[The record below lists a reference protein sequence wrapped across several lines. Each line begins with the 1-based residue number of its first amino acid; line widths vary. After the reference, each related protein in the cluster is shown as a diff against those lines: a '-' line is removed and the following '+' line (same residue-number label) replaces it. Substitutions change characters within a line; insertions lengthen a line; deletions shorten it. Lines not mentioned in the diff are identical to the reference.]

1 MTHMGAARA
10 TVRTAC
16 RRATPKGHDGESGQ
30 ALVLLLG
37 VVAALLVG
45 SLFLVGLGQA
55 LGGRSAHQR
64 GADLA
69 AMSAALSMRDDYP
82 RLFEPP
88 VLANGLPN
96 PRHLSTVAYLARARR
111 AAIRG
116 GARNDVKLGPHDV
129 TFTAGFAPVR
139 VEVKARGEVAIDVG
153 DPGDRRRHVE
163 VRARA
168 TAALSP
174 SLGSTLDGPA
184 FGSGGGYDGPL
195 AYRMGKAMRPDVA
208 AAFDRMAAAARRD
221 GLALSI
227 TSAFRSDAE
236 QARLFAANPNP
247 KWVAP
252 PGTSLHRYATELDLG
267 PPAAYAWL
275 AANAR
280 GFGFIHR
287 YAWEPW
293 HYGFGANPRD
303 REHPAQY
310 ERGSWEPPGGDH
322 GRIHHGL
329 PSFVP
334 PRFQDPIARAALRWN
349 VPVNLLA
356 AQLYAESNFNP
367 FAQSPAGAQGIAQF
381 MPGTARAY
389 GLTDPFDAEKA
400 IDAQARLMSDL
411 LEQFDGEAALALAA
425 YNAGPAAVERYGGI
439 PPYPETQAY
448 VAKIL
453 GLLGG
458 AGDLVPDLFEV
469 RLVE

>member
-1 MTHMGAARA
+1 MTVPEPPRPAGGAAPLAPRKPA
-10 TVRTAC
+10 A
-16 RRATPKGHDGESGQ
+16 ESGQ

-37 VVAALLVG
+37 VAAALIVG

-55 LGGRSAHQR
+55 MGGKSAHQR

-88 VLANGLPN
+88 VLPNGAPN
-96 PRHLSTVAYLARARR
+96 PRHLSTDAYLGRARR
-111 AAIRG
+111 AALRA
-116 GARNDVKLGPHDV
+116 GARNGVELGPDDV
-129 TFTAGFAPVR
+129 SFPAEFAPVR
-139 VEVKARGEVAIDVG
+139 VQVRARGEVAIDVG
-153 DPGDRRRHVE
+153 DAGDRTRRVQ
-163 VRARA
+163 VRAKA
-168 TAALSP
+168 SAQVSP
-174 SLGSTLDGPA
+174 SLGSSLGGPA

-195 AYRMGKAMRPDVA
+195 AYRMGKPMRPDVA

-227 TSAFRSDAE
+227 TSGFRSDAE

-267 PPAAYAWL
+267 PPAAYTWL

-303 REHPAQY
+303 RAHPAQY

-322 GRIHHGL
+322 GRIRHGL

-334 PRFQDPIARAALRWN
+334 PRFHDPIARAALRWN
-349 VPVNLLA
+349 VPMNLLA

-381 MPGTARAY
+381 MPGTAEAL

-400 IDAQARLMSDL
+400 IDAQARLMSGL
-411 LEQFDGEAALALAA
+411 LKRFDGDVALALAA
-425 YNAGPAAVERYGGI
+425 YNAGPGAVERYGGI
-439 PPYPETQAY
+439 PPYAETQAY

-458 AGDLVPDLFEV
+458 AGDLTVDTFEV

>member
-1 MTHMGAARA
+1 MSNGN
-10 TVRTAC
+10 
-16 RRATPKGHDGESGQ
+16 ESGQ

-37 VVAALLVG
+37 VAAALLVG
-45 SLFLVGLGQA
+45 SLFLVGFGQA
-55 LGGRSAHQR
+55 LGGKSAHQR

-88 VLANGLPN
+88 VLPSGLPN
-96 PRHLSTVAYLARARR
+96 PRHLSTAAYLVRARQ
-111 AAIRG
+111 AAVRG
-116 GARNDVKLGPHDV
+116 GARNGVRLGPGDV
-129 TFTAGFAPVR
+129 TFGAGFAPVR
-139 VEVKARGEVAIDVG
+139 VNVKARGEVAIDVG
-153 DPGDRRRHVE
+153 DTGERTRRVD
-163 VRARA
+163 VQAQA
-168 TAALSP
+168 SAGLSP
-174 SLGSTLDGPA
+174 SLGNALGGPA

-195 AYRMGKAMRPDVA
+195 AYRMGKSMRPDVA
-208 AAFDRMAAAARRD
+208 AAFDRMAAAAARD
-221 GLALSI
+221 GIALSI

-236 QARLFAANPNP
+236 QARLFAVNPNP

-267 PPAAYAWL
+267 PPGAYAWL

-280 GFGFIHR
+280 PFGFIHR

-322 GRIHHGL
+322 GKIYHGL

-334 PRFQDPIARAALRWN
+334 PRFEDPISRAALRWN

-381 MPGTARAY
+381 MPDTAEAY
-389 GLTDPFDAEKA
+389 GLSNPFDAEKA

-411 LEQFDGEAALALAA
+411 LKQFDGEVALALAA
-425 YNAGPAAVERYGGI
+425 YNAGPNAVERYGGI
-439 PPYPETQAY
+439 PPYAETQAY

-458 AGDLVPDLFEV
+458 AGDLELSAFEV

>member
-1 MTHMGAARA
+1 M
-10 TVRTAC
+10 VSRTA
-16 RRATPKGHDGESGQ
+16 RIRSESGQ
-30 ALVLLLG
+30 ALVLVLG
-37 VVAALLVG
+37 MVAALLVG

-88 VLANGLPN
+88 VLENGLPN
-96 PRHLSTVAYLARARR
+96 PRHLSTAAYLARARR
-111 AAIRG
+111 AALRG
-116 GARNDVKLGPHDV
+116 GARNGVKLHPGDV
-129 TFTAGFAPVR
+129 TFGAGFAPVR
-139 VEVKARGEVAIDVG
+139 VQVRARGEVAVDVG
-153 DPGDRRRHVE
+153 DAGERTRNVS
-163 VRARA
+163 VRAQ
-168 TAALSP
+168 AAAELAP
-174 SLGSTLDGPA
+174 SLGNALGGPA

-195 AYRMGKAMRPDVA
+195 AYRMGKSMRPDVA

-267 PPAAYAWL
+267 PPGAYAWL

-280 GFGFIHR
+280 AFGFIHR

-303 REHPAQY
+303 RQHPAQY

-322 GRIHHGL
+322 GRIRHGL

-334 PRFQDPIARAALRWN
+334 PRFHDPIARAALRWN
-349 VPVNLLA
+349 VPMDLLA

-367 FAQSPAGAQGIAQF
+367 FAESPGGAQGIAQF
-381 MPGTARAY
+381 MPGTAHAY
-389 GLTDPFDAEKA
+389 GLADPFDAEKA
-400 IDAQARLMSDL
+400 IDAQARLMSDML
-411 LEQFDGEAALALAA
+411 KQFDGNVSLALAG
-425 YNAGPAAVERYGGI
+425 YNAGAGAVERYGGI
-439 PPYPETQAY
+439 PPYAETRAY

-458 AGDLVPDLFEV
+458 AGTLELDAFEV

>member
-1 MTHMGAARA
+1 MNADARRLRPAARA
-10 TVRTAC
+10 AL
-16 RRATPKGHDGESGQ
+16 AGESGQ
-30 ALVLLLG
+30 SLVLVLGLVAALALGALVL
-37 VVAALLVG
+37 AA
-45 SLFLVGLGQA
+45 FGQA

-64 GADLA
+64 GVDLA

-88 VLANGLPN
+88 VLPNGLPN
-96 PRHLSTVAYLARARR
+96 PRHLSTAAYLARARG
-111 AAIRG
+111 AAVRG
-116 GARNDVKLGPHDV
+116 GRRNGVDVAPAGVKFP
-129 TFTAGFAPVR
+129 AGFAPIRVK
-139 VEVKARGEVAIDVG
+139 VEVRGEVSVDIG
-153 DPGDRRRHVE
+153 DDGGRRRRVG
-163 VRARA
+163 VRAV
-168 TAALSP
+168 AAAELSP
-174 SLGSTLDGPA
+174 AAGGVLDGPA

-195 AYRMGKAMRPDVA
+195 AYRMGKPMRPDVA
-208 AAFDRMAAAARRD
+208 AAFDRMAAAAARD

-252 PGTSLHRYATELDLG
+252 PGTSLHRYGTELDLR
-267 PPAAYAWL
+267 PPAGYAWL

-303 REHPAQY
+303 RAHPAQY

-322 GRIHHGL
+322 GRVHHRL
-329 PSFVP
+329 PAFVP
-334 PRFQDPIARAALRWN
+334 PRFHDPIARAALRWN
-349 VPVNLLA
+349 VPMNLLA
-356 AQLYAESNFNP
+356 AQLYAESGFNP
-367 FAQSPAGAQGIAQF
+367 FAQSGAGAQGIAQF
-381 MPGTARAY
+381 MPGTAQAY
-389 GLTDPFDAEKA
+389 GLTDPFDAHRA
-400 IDAQARLMSDL
+400 IDAQAHLMSDL
-411 LEQFDGEAALALAA
+411 LERFDGKVALALAG
-425 YNAGPAAVERYGGI
+425 YNAGPGAVERYGGV
-439 PPYPETQAY
+439 PPYAETRAY

-458 AGDLVPDLFEV
+458 AGDLVLSAFEV